1 MLKIG
6 YYMWIVVQS
15 SGICSYLSKCLA
27 VLRNHSFTV
36 STINWL
42 YCCFTSTVNI

>member
-27 VLRNHSFTV
+27 ILRNHRFTV
-36 STINWL
+36 STVKSLIMMQMEW
-42 YCCFTSTVNI
+42 